1 MDFKKQHLELLADI
15 AELDQGLVDREAN
28 LLHDLGLDSPPSEMP
43 PNLSFVFADQTA
55 RDIERTEQDIAAESA
70 PSPHFIQDSSSR
82 RNDSSRQ
89 SSPSQSSNWRRAP
102 AESAGLSA
110 AKILFYNRL
119 KTGTASQVTLAAQL
133 ISARVPVLQG
143 KSCLKDS
150 CMRH

>member
-102 AESAGLSA
+102 AESAGLSVFNSA
-110 AKILFYNRL
+110 AKIQAPPSHRTQILSFITYFFCCTYRSLIKNTLFL
-119 KTGTASQVTLAAQL
+119 
-133 ISARVPVLQG
+133 
-143 KSCLKDS
+143 
-150 CMRH
+150 